1 MRLCKVTANFP
12 YIQIK
17 IFNKIAFL
25 NKKFRHFSPDM
36 SLFAII
42 VYPCPISHQ
51 AQSSINSHVLAQS
64 LAVYA

>member
-36 SLFAII
+36 SLCAII
-42 VYPCPISHQ
+42 VYVQPAIKPNHQ
-51 AQSSINSHVLAQS
+51 
-64 LAVYA
+64 